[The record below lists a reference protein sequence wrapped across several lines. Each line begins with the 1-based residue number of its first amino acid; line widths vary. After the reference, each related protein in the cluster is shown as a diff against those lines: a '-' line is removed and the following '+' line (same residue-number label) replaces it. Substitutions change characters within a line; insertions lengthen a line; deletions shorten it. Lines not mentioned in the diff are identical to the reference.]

1 MKYQMQ
7 RTSRRA
13 TRFLSTCVL
22 LGGGIG
28 GAVLLGAGTASADP
42 CGPTTPAVACDVTG
56 TATVNGGQLSLSA
69 PATFTWGDTLNG
81 FDQEVAD
88 TIPSD
93 QQYQVDDATGS
104 GAGWDVE
111 VAPTTFTDSTT
122 SDTLADTTTL
132 STNGSNS
139 NATAPNGPATACSV
153 VGSGCT
159 LPSNSL
165 SYPVHIFTMAGSPP
179 FTTIFDTSSGS
190 GLGSIQIGGPT
201 GPVVWWVNLPANTVP
216 GTYVSTLTLQVNSGP

>member
-1 MKYQMQ
+1 MKNQMR

-42 CGPTTPAVACDVTG
+42 CGPTTAAVACDVTG

-69 PATFTWGDTLNG
+69 PATFTWADTLNG
-81 FDQEVAD
+81 FDQQVAD
-88 TIPSD
+88 TIPAD
-93 QQYQVDDATGS
+93 QEYQVDDATGS

-132 STNGSNS
+132 STNGSTS
-139 NATAPNGPATACSV
+139 SAAAANGPTAACSV

-179 FTTIFDTSSGS
+179 FTTIFDTSAGS
-190 GLGSIQIGGPT
+190 GLGSIQIGGSTAPL
-201 GPVVWWVNLPANTVP
+201 GWWVNLPANTVP